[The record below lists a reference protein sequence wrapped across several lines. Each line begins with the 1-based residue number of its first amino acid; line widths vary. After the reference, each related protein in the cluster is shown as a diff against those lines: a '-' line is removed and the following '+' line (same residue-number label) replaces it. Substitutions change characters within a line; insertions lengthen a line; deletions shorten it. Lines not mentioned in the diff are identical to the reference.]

1 MKKVLAYLLCT
12 CLMLSL
18 LSACGSSATS
28 SASSAGEKPAES
40 AASAPTSAAEPEATQ
55 EPMPDSSEPESS
67 VLSVLEPEEK
77 DESTTLNY
85 FPVDDAS
92 ISWWFSY
99 VDDITPDDSQ
109 FFQQMQERTGV
120 KVAWQCPNKQT
131 AAENFNLMIASGDWT
146 DMVTGLGGMYTTG
159 LNGALEEGIIQ
170 DLTDVIGENMP
181 AYQNVLASNKEYTV
195 DTKLDDGRIAAIYGL
210 QAEGYPASVGMAI
223 RKDWLDDLGMEL
235 PRTYDEYHDVLTA
248 FKSEKGATSPLL
260 ISASGTEN
268 NNFWF
273 TGNGVAGT
281 LDQTRGLYPFY
292 QMDGEV
298 HFSVT
303 EQGFRDTIEMLSQW
317 YAEGLIYKDFM
328 SGDMMTSMNMAMTG
342 ETGLYTTFL
351 TTLSN
356 PDSATGGQAWPALMP
371 LKQEGD
377 EIHFGLDHSLV
388 EGVSAGTCIT
398 ATAED
403 TELCARWLDY
413 LYTADG
419 QLLANYG
426 VEGVSFEYVDGK
438 PQLMDIVLNN
448 PTYGTNIALNYYALN
463 IAIGLLDWSRT
474 TVTYTDAQNAALE
487 IWSEGD
493 NAYNYPTNVTMTVQE
508 SEEFNR
514 TYSDI
519 STNVSENVLAF
530 ITGSRPLTDESWNE
544 FVSGIEG
551 MGIEK
556 CVEIKQ
562 TALDRY
568 LSR

>member
-1 MKKVLAYLLCT
+1 MKKILAWLLCT
-12 CLMLSL
+12 GLMLSL
-18 LSACGSSATS
+18 LSACGGETATS
-28 SASSAGEKPAES
+28 SA
-40 AASAPTSAAEPEATQ
+40 ASASTDSAVSEAAPNPTEAATPQEAAPDSAEPEDSAPIDQ
-55 EPMPDSSEPESS
+55 EP
-67 VLSVLEPEEK
+67 VLQ
-77 DESTTLNY
+77 DESTTMNF
-85 FPVDDAS
+85 FPVDGES

-109 FFQQMQERTGV
+109 FFQQMQERTGITV
-120 KVAWQCPNKQT
+120 EWQCPNKQT

-170 DLTDVIGENMP
+170 DLTDVVRENMP
-181 AYQNVLASNKEYTV
+181 AYQNVLASNEEYTV

-223 RKDWLDDLGMEL
+223 RKDWLDDLGMDL
-235 PRTYDEYHDVLTA
+235 PRTYDQYHDVLTA
-248 FKSEKGATSPLL
+248 FKNEKGATSPLL
-260 ISASGTEN
+260 ISSSGTEN

-273 TGNGVAGT
+273 TGYGVAGT

-303 EQGFRDTIEMLSQW
+303 EDGFREALEMLAQW
-317 YAEGLIYKDFM
+317 YSEGLIYKDFM
-328 SGDMMTSMNMAMTG
+328 SGDIMTGMGMAMSG

-371 LKQEGD
+371 LKNEDD
-377 EIHFGLDHSLV
+377 EIHFGLAVDLV

-463 IAIGLLDWSRT
+463 ISMGLLDWSRT
-474 TVTYTDAQNAALE
+474 TVNYTDAQKAALE

-493 NAYNYPTNVTMTVQE
+493 TDYNYPTNVTMTVQE

-530 ITGSRPLTDESWNE
+530 ITGSRPLNDESWNE

-562 TALDRY
+562 AALDRY

>member
-1 MKKVLAYLLCT
+1 MKKILAWLLCT
-12 CLMLSL
+12 GLMLSL
-18 LSACGSSATS
+18 LSACGGETATS
-28 SASSAGEKPAES
+28 SA
-40 AASAPTSAAEPEATQ
+40 ASASTDSAVSEAAPNPTEAATPQEAAPDSAEPEDSAPIDQ
-55 EPMPDSSEPESS
+55 EP
-67 VLSVLEPEEK
+67 VLQ
-77 DESTTLNY
+77 DESTTMNF
-85 FPVDDAS
+85 FPVDGES

-120 KVAWQCPNKQT
+120 TVEWQCPNKQT

-170 DLTDVIGENMP
+170 DLTDVVRENMP
-181 AYQNVLASNKEYTV
+181 AYQNVLASNEEYTV

-223 RKDWLDDLGMEL
+223 RKDWLDDLGMDL
-235 PRTYDEYHDVLTA
+235 PRTYDQYHDVLTA

-260 ISASGTEN
+260 ISSSGTEN

-273 TGNGVAGT
+273 TGYGVAGT

-303 EQGFRDTIEMLSQW
+303 EDGFREALEMLAQW
-317 YAEGLIYKDFM
+317 YSEGLIYKDFM
-328 SGDMMTSMNMAMTG
+328 SGDIMTGMGMAMSG

-371 LKQEGD
+371 LKNEDD
-377 EIHFGLDHSLV
+377 EIHFGLAVDLV

-463 IAIGLLDWSRT
+463 ISMGLLDWSRT
-474 TVTYTDAQNAALE
+474 TVNYTDAQKAALE

-493 NAYNYPTNVTMTVQE
+493 TDYNYPTNVTMTVQE

-562 TALDRY
+562 AALDRY

>member
-1 MKKVLAYLLCT
+1 MKKILAWLLCT
-12 CLMLSL
+12 GLMLSL
-18 LSACGSSATS
+18 LSACGGETATT
-28 SASSAGEKPAES
+28 S
-40 AASAPTSAAEPEATQ
+40 AASASTETAVSEAAPDPTEAPAQQEAAPDSAEPEDSAPIDQ
-55 EPMPDSSEPESS
+55 EPVLQDESS
-67 VLSVLEPEEK
+67 
-77 DESTTLNY
+77 TMNF
-85 FPVDDAS
+85 FPVDGES

-120 KVAWQCPNKQT
+120 TVEWQCPNKQT

-170 DLTDVIGENMP
+170 DLTDVVRESMP
-181 AYQNVLASNKEYTV
+181 AYQNVLASNEEYTV

-223 RKDWLDDLGMEL
+223 RKDWLDELGMDL
-235 PRTYDEYHDVLTA
+235 PRTYDQYHDVLTA
-248 FKSEKGATSPLL
+248 FKSEKGAASPLL

-273 TGNGVAGT
+273 TGYGVAGT

-303 EQGFRDTIEMLSQW
+303 EDGFREALEMLSQW

-328 SGDMMTSMNMAMTG
+328 SGDIMTGMGMAMSG

-371 LKQEGD
+371 LKNEDD
-377 EIHFGLDHSLV
+377 EIHFGLAVDLV

-398 ATAED
+398 ATAGD

-426 VEGVSFEYVDGK
+426 VEGISFEYVDGK

-463 IAIGLLDWSRT
+463 ISMGLLDWSRT
-474 TVTYTDAQNAALE
+474 TVNYTDAQKAALE

-493 NAYNYPTNVTMTVQE
+493 TDYNYPTNVTMTVQE

-530 ITGSRPLTDESWNE
+530 ITGSRPLNDETWNE

-562 TALDRY
+562 AALDRY

>member
-1 MKKVLAYLLCT
+1 MKKILAWLLCT
-12 CLMLSL
+12 GLMLSL
-18 LSACGSSATS
+18 LSACGGETTTSSATS
-28 SASSAGEKPAES
+28 ASTETAVSEAAPDPTETPAPQE
-40 AASAPTSAAEPEATQ
+40 AAPDSAEPEDSAPIDQ
-55 EPMPDSSEPESS
+55 EP
-67 VLSVLEPEEK
+67 VLQ
-77 DESTTLNY
+77 DESTTMNF
-85 FPVDDAS
+85 FPVDGES

-120 KVAWQCPNKQT
+120 TVEWQCPNKQT

-170 DLTDVIGENMP
+170 DLTDVVRENMP
-181 AYQNVLASNKEYTV
+181 AYQNILASNEEYTV

-235 PRTYDEYHDVLTA
+235 PRTYDQYHDVLTA

-260 ISASGTEN
+260 ISSSGTEN

-273 TGNGVAGT
+273 TGYGVAGT

-292 QMDGEV
+292 QIDGEV

-303 EQGFRDTIEMLSQW
+303 EDGFREALEMLSQW

-328 SGDMMTSMNMAMTG
+328 SGDIMTGMGMAMSG

-371 LKQEGD
+371 LKHEDD
-377 EIHFGLDHSLV
+377 EIHFGLAVDLV

-463 IAIGLLDWSRT
+463 ISMGLLDWSRT
-474 TVTYTDAQNAALE
+474 TVNYTDAQKAALE

-493 NAYNYPTNVTMTVQE
+493 TDYNYPTNVTMTVQE

-530 ITGSRPLTDESWNE
+530 ITGSRPLNDESWNE

-562 TALDRY
+562 AALDRY

>member
-1 MKKVLAYLLCT
+1 MKKILAWLLCT
-12 CLMLSL
+12 GLMLSL
-18 LSACGSSATS
+18 LSACGGDTVTS
-28 SASSAGEKPAES
+28 SAVSSPAE
-40 AASAPTSAAEPEATQ
+40 AAVSESAPAPTEAAAPQEAIPDSAEPEDSAPIDQ
-55 EPMPDSSEPESS
+55 EPAQQ
-67 VLSVLEPEEK
+67 
-77 DESTTLNY
+77 DESTTLNF
-85 FPVDDAS
+85 FPVDGES

-120 KVAWQCPNKQT
+120 TIEWQCPNRQT

-170 DLTDVIGENMP
+170 DLTEVIQESMP

-223 RKDWLDDLGMEL
+223 RKDWLDDLGMDL

-292 QMDGEV
+292 QVDGEV

-317 YAEGLIYKDFM
+317 YEEGLIYKDFM

-398 ATAED
+398 ATAAD

-493 NAYNYPTNVTMTVQE
+493 NAYNYPANVTMTIQE

-562 TALDRY
+562 AALDRY

>member
-1 MKKVLAYLLCT
+1 MKKFLAWLLCT
-12 CLMLSL
+12 GMLMTFL
-18 LSACGSSATS
+18 AGCGGGNDSTA
-28 SASSAGEKPAES
+28 PVQ
-40 AASAPTSAAEPEATQ
+40 SAPTPEEASTQTEAPAQSADQPEASAAEPTEASAAETEIPQ
-55 EPMPDSSEPESS
+55 A
-67 VLSVLEPEEK
+67 

-85 FPVDDAS
+85 FPVDGET

-120 KVAWQCPNKQT
+120 TVAWQCPNRQT
-131 AAENFNLMIASGDWT
+131 AGENFNLMIASGDWT

-170 DLTDVIGENMP
+170 DLTEVIQENMP
-181 AYQNVLASNKEYTV
+181 AYQNVLASSREYTM
-195 DTKLDDGRIAAIYGL
+195 DTMLDDGRIAAIYGL
-210 QAEGYPASVGMAI
+210 QAEGYPASLGMAI
-223 RKDWLDDLGMEL
+223 RKDWLDDLGMDL
-235 PRTYDEYHDVLTA
+235 PRTYEEYHDALTA

-273 TGNGVAGT
+273 TGHGVAGT

-292 QMDGEV
+292 QKDGKV

-303 EQGFRDTIEMLSQW
+303 EDGFRETLEMLSQW

-328 SGDMMTSMNMAMTG
+328 SGDMMTSMGMAMSG
-342 ETGLYTTFL
+342 ETGLYSTFL

-356 PDSATGGQAWPALMP
+356 SDAATGGQAWPALTP

-377 EIHFGLDHSLV
+377 EIHFGLAHDLV

-448 PTYGTNIALNYYALN
+448 PTYGTNVALNYYALN
-463 IAIGLLDWSRT
+463 IAMGLLDWSRT

-487 IWSEGD
+487 IWCEGD
-493 NAYNYPTNVTMTVQE
+493 TDYNYPTNVTMTIAE

-519 STNVSENVLAF
+519 STNVSESVLAF
-530 ITGSRPLTDESWNE
+530 ITGSRPLNDETWE
-544 FVSGIEG
+544 ELVKGIEG
-551 MGIEK
+551 MGIQR
-556 CVEIKQ
+556 CIDVKQ
-562 TALDRY
+562 AALDRY
-568 LSR
+568 LQR

>member
-1 MKKVLAYLLCT
+1 MKKILAWLLCT
-12 CLMLSL
+12 GLMLSL
-18 LSACGSSATS
+18 LSACGGDTATS
-28 SASSAGEKPAES
+28 SAASSPEEAAVSES
-40 AASAPTSAAEPEATQ
+40 APAPTEAAAPQEATLDSAEPEDSAPINQ
-55 EPMPDSSEPESS
+55 EPAQQ
-67 VLSVLEPEEK
+67 
-77 DESTTLNY
+77 DESTTLNF
-85 FPVDDAS
+85 FPVDGES

-120 KVAWQCPNKQT
+120 TIEWQCPNRQT
-131 AAENFNLMIASGDWT
+131 ATENFNLMIASGDWT

-170 DLTDVIGENMP
+170 DLTEVIQESMP

-223 RKDWLDDLGMEL
+223 RKDWLDDLGMDL

-292 QMDGEV
+292 QMDGKV

-317 YAEGLIYKDFM
+317 YEEGLIYKDFM

-371 LKQEGD
+371 GRGRVRRHLHYRNGSGYGALCPLA
-377 EIHFGLDHSLV
+377 GLSLHRRRSV
-388 EGVSAGTCIT
+388 AGKLRC
-398 ATAED
+398 
-403 TELCARWLDY
+403 RRR
-413 LYTADG
+413 
-419 QLLANYG
+419 QL
-426 VEGVSFEYVDGK
+426 
-438 PQLMDIVLNN
+438 
-448 PTYGTNIALNYYALN
+448 
-463 IAIGLLDWSRT
+463 
-474 TVTYTDAQNAALE
+474 
-487 IWSEGD
+487 
-493 NAYNYPTNVTMTVQE
+493 
-508 SEEFNR
+508 
-514 TYSDI
+514 
-519 STNVSENVLAF
+519 
-530 ITGSRPLTDESWNE
+530 
-544 FVSGIEG
+544 
-551 MGIEK
+551 
-556 CVEIKQ
+556 
-562 TALDRY
+562 
-568 LSR
+568 

>member
-1 MKKVLAYLLCT
+1 MKKILAWLLCT
-12 CLMLSL
+12 GLMLSL
-18 LSACGSSATS
+18 LSACGGDTATS
-28 SASSAGEKPAES
+28 SAASSPEETAVSES
-40 AASAPTSAAEPEATQ
+40 APAPTEAAAPQEATLDSAEPEDSAPINQ
-55 EPMPDSSEPESS
+55 EPAQQ
-67 VLSVLEPEEK
+67 
-77 DESTTLNY
+77 DESTTLNF
-85 FPVDDAS
+85 FPVDGES

-120 KVAWQCPNKQT
+120 TIEWQCPNRQT
-131 AAENFNLMIASGDWT
+131 ATENFNLMIASGDWT

-170 DLTDVIGENMP
+170 DLTEVIQESMP

-223 RKDWLDDLGMEL
+223 RKDWLDDLGMDL

-292 QMDGEV
+292 QMDGKV

-317 YAEGLIYKDFM
+317 YEEGLIYKDFM

-398 ATAED
+398 ATAAD

-562 TALDRY
+562 AALDRY

>member
-1 MKKVLAYLLCT
+1 MKKILAWLLCT
-12 CLMLSL
+12 GLMLSL
-18 LSACGSSATS
+18 LSACGGETATS
-28 SASSAGEKPAES
+28 SA
-40 AASAPTSAAEPEATQ
+40 ASASTDLAVSEAAPAPTEAATPQETAPDSAEPEDSAPIDQ
-55 EPMPDSSEPESS
+55 EP
-67 VLSVLEPEEK
+67 VLQ
-77 DESTTLNY
+77 DESTTMNF
-85 FPVDDAS
+85 FPVDGES

-120 KVAWQCPNKQT
+120 TVEWQCPNKQT

-170 DLTDVIGENMP
+170 DLTDVVHENMP
-181 AYQNVLASNKEYTV
+181 AYQNVLASNEEYTV

-223 RKDWLDDLGMEL
+223 RKDWLDDLGMDL
-235 PRTYDEYHDVLTA
+235 PRTYDQYHDVLTA
-248 FKSEKGATSPLL
+248 FKNEKGATSPLL

-273 TGNGVAGT
+273 TGYGVAGT

-298 HFSVT
+298 HFSAT
-303 EQGFRDTIEMLSQW
+303 EDGFREALEMLSQW

-328 SGDMMTSMNMAMTG
+328 SGDIMTGMGMAMSG

-371 LKQEGD
+371 LKSEDD
-377 EIHFGLDHSLV
+377 EIHFGLAVDLV

-463 IAIGLLDWSRT
+463 ISMGLLDWSRT
-474 TVTYTDAQNAALE
+474 TVNYTDAQKAALE

-493 NAYNYPTNVTMTVQE
+493 TDYNYPTNVTMTVQE

-530 ITGSRPLTDESWNE
+530 ITGSRPLNDESWNE

-562 TALDRY
+562 AALDRY

>member
-18 LSACGSSATS
+18 LSACGSSAAS

-55 EPMPDSSEPESS
+55 EPMPDSSEPEGS

-85 FPVDDAS
+85 FPVDDTS

-170 DLTDVIGENMP
+170 DLTEVVQENMP
-181 AYQNVLASNKEYTV
+181 AYQNVLASNEEYTV

-223 RKDWLDDLGMEL
+223 RKDWLDDLGMDL

-273 TGNGVAGT
+273 TGYGVAGT

-292 QMDGEV
+292 QKDGEV

-303 EQGFRDTIEMLSQW
+303 EDGFRDALEMLSDW

-328 SGDMMTSMNMAMTG
+328 SGDIMTGMNMAMTG

-377 EIHFGLDHSLV
+377 EIHFGLAVDLV

-448 PTYGTNIALNYYALN
+448 PTYGTNVALNYYALN
-463 IAIGLLDWSRT
+463 ISMGLLDWSRT
-474 TVTYTDAQNAALE
+474 TVNYTDAQKAALE

-493 NAYNYPTNVTMTVQE
+493 TDYNYPTNVTMTTQE

-530 ITGSRPLTDESWNE
+530 ITGSRPLDDENWDA

-551 MGIEK
+551 MGIQK
-556 CVEIKQ
+556 CVELKQ
-562 TALDRY
+562 AALDRY